1 MSTLGDKIRDRRVQL
16 GMSVDELAQ
25 RLNKDRATVYRY
37 ENNEIKNVPIDMVG
51 ELARALDISP
61 MFLMGWDEKAKPA
74 AQVDD
79 ELEEIFESIRR
90 LTPANRAKC
99 LELVRLYLADQDRN
113 GEKQ

>member
-1 MSTLGDKIRDRRVQL
+1 
-16 GMSVDELAQ
+16 
-25 RLNKDRATVYRY
+25 
-37 ENNEIKNVPIDMVG
+37 MVG
-51 ELARALDISP
+51 YKHKTSISKIESGIADCGQTMIVRLAEALHTTPGYLVD
-61 MFLMGWDEKAKPA
+61 GDEESIKPA

>member
-51 ELARALDISP
+51 ELAKVLDISP
-61 MFLMGWDEKAKPA
+61 MFLMGWDEKVKPA
-74 AQVDD
+74 TQTGDGLSGAGYD
-79 ELEEIFESIRR
+79 L
-90 LTPANRAKC
+90 LTAKNKAIIDS
-99 LELVRLYLADQDRN
+99 LIETLLASQSDA
-113 GEKQ
+113 